1 MIIRILKSLFGTR
14 ETSQGQNDSYE
25 KPLNVSPAN
34 TIYKSNLG
42 ADNKNILMRAVTEGR
57 VLLLKNNDEYYTAVP
72 IALDG
77 DMVSFIHEET
87 HKKFEININN
97 VKIEQESYCLV
108 TKEECDQNL
117 SAIKSRT
124 SDSILEIEY
133 WNDEF
138 ISVYDEE
145 LVFVNMS
152 NTHIN
157 MEDPETHKSLSVR
170 IPFLRSIIFEGQTQR
185 ELLEKVN
192 QPLSKYDGYRY
203 YDAAIDAIKGR
214 KPIEVAKCKDLQD
227 IQSLLLKVIE
237 DKTISPNIHASAYRI
252 LGELSECQ
260 KGIDIALDFYEK
272 AINANPKIGVKR
284 KISQLKILL
293 NSRETKDGKC

>member
-157 MEDPETHKSLSVR
+157 MEDPETHKSLS
-170 IPFLRSIIFEGQTQR
+170 
-185 ELLEKVN
+185 
-192 QPLSKYDGYRY
+192 SKYYFRGSD
-203 YDAAIDAIKGR
+203 
-214 KPIEVAKCKDLQD
+214 
-227 IQSLLLKVIE
+227 
-237 DKTISPNIHASAYRI
+237 T
-252 LGELSECQ
+252 
-260 KGIDIALDFYEK
+260 KGI
-272 AINANPKIGVKR
+272 IGESKSTTFQIR
-284 KISQLKILL
+284 WIQIL
-293 NSRETKDGKC
+293 